1 MLTDIKITTKK
12 VKEKIRKLRKGAA
25 GGPDKIGTRLLQE
38 LTEVISSPLATV
50 MRKTLEVPDDWRTA
64 NVSPIYKKG
73 AKHSHGNY

>member
-25 GGPDKIGTRLLQE
+25 GGPDKIGTGTRLLQE

-50 MRKTLEVPDDWRTA
+50 MRKTLEDGGPR
-64 NVSPIYKKG
+64 
-73 AKHSHGNY
+73 

>member
-12 VKEKIRKLRKGAA
+12 VKEKIRKRRKGAA

-50 MRKTLEVPDDWRTA
+50 MRKTLEDGGPR
-64 NVSPIYKKG
+64 
-73 AKHSHGNY
+73 